1 MSNNSNDAEKERLK
15 QALRH
20 LNGRVDILT
29 AILGS
34 LLGPVK
40 VAGDPDQDLS
50 AFVAE
55 LADRVPKG
63 YTSRDAAY
71 LDGKREALEDLSR
84 IAGESSITMT
94 VSVGVER

>member
-1 MSNNSNDAEKERLK
+1 MANNSNDLENERLK

-34 LLGPVK
+34 LLGIVK
-40 VAGDPDQDLS
+40 VGDDGQDFSDFAVELS
-50 AFVAE
+50 
-55 LADRVPKG
+55 DRLPKG

-71 LDGKREALEDLSR
+71 LDGKRDALEELSR
-84 IAGESSITMT
+84 VAGKTSTTMT
-94 VSVGVER
+94 VSTGG